1 MFIYNPGC
9 QCKGYCGTKDGRVR
23 RRHLCI
29 VFFYFRL
36 LCLVVVKEQAR
47 PMLKYYSLLCTGTG
61 ARRLIYSQNLPH
73 IVIYFYSHDVY
84 EFYWYYQ
91 SIAFTNLYF
100 QSTRKDLFAQQ
111 ESLSLLK
118 IPKLPSI
125 VYILDSHIRFLSNL
139 QISLLR
145 LLFSAV

>member
-1 MFIYNPGC
+1 MQRLLWNERWARETVAFVYSFLLFSSQIL
-9 QCKGYCGTKDGRVR
+9 K
-23 RRHLCI
+23 I
-29 VFFYFRL
+29 L

-61 ARRLIYSQNLPH
+61 TRRLIYCQNLPH
-73 IVIYFYSHDVY
+73 IVIYFYSHHVY

-139 QISLLR
+139 QISLLH